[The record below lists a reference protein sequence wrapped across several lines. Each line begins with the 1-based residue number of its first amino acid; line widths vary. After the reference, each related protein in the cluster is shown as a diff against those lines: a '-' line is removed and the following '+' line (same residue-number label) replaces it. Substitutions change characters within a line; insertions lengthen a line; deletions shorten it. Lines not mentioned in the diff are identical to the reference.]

1 MARKSVSASPV
12 TCKRH
17 LLFLFPLLLLSVFFD
32 LMDCLH
38 ALNSVQPLNGL
49 RIDIVRADSFTSA
62 NVTFTER
69 WKRAVHRS
77 HERLQKLQLMSGNKF
92 QGDAQTADIQAP
104 VSAGNEEF
112 LINMGIGMPP
122 LSFSAILDTG
132 SDLIWA
138 QCKPCINCY
147 QQPTPVYDP
156 SRSSTYITVP
166 CTASLCVALPAFL
179 CNNDEACKYNYTYAD
194 QSFTRGIL
202 SFETFAFSSQS
213 LPRIAFGCG
222 NDNGGLGLQGS
233 GVVGF
238 GRGPLSLVSQL
249 GPSLGNRFSYCLVS
263 VTDSPS
269 KTSPLF
275 LGHTASLNAMTI
287 SSTPIIQSS
296 ANPSFYYLS
305 LEGISVG
312 GQSLSIPAGI
322 FDLQPDGSGGL
333 IIDTGTTYSF
343 LPRTAYNAVKEALRA
358 SVNLPRANA
367 SSVSLDLCF
376 NKQGSSNPSF
386 PTMTFHFKGADYN
399 LAPENYLLA
408 VDSDVICL
416 AMLPITSDLGG
427 LSIFGNFQQQ
437 NYQIFYDNE
446 RNVLS
451 FAPTVCDIL

>member
-1 MARKSVSASPV
+1 MGKVI
-12 TCKRH
+12 K
-17 LLFLFPLLLLSVFFD
+17 
-32 LMDCLH
+32 
-38 ALNSVQPLNGL
+38 N
-49 RIDIVRADSFTSA
+49 DSFTSA

-77 HERLQKLQLMSGNKF
+77 HERLQKLQLMCGNKF

-104 VSAGNEEF
+104 GDAQTADIQALVSAGNEEF

-122 LSFSAILDTG
+122 LLFSTILDTG

-138 QCKPCINCY
+138 QCKHCINCY
-147 QQPTPVYDP
+147 QQPSPVYDP
-156 SRSSTYITVP
+156 SQSSTYITVP
-166 CTASLCVALPAFL
+166 CTYSLCVALPAFL
-179 CNNDEACKYNYTYAD
+179 CNNNGACKYNYTYAD
-194 QSFTRGIL
+194 QSFTSDIL

-213 LPRIAFGCG
+213 LPVIAFGCG
-222 NDNGGLGLQGS
+222 NDNGGVGLQGS

-249 GPSLGNRFSYCLVS
+249 GPLLGNRFSYCLVS

-275 LGHTASLNAMTI
+275 LGHTASLNAMTVN
-287 SSTPIIQSS
+287 STPIIQSS
-296 ANPSFYYLS
+296 TNPSFYYLS
-305 LEGISVG
+305 LEEISVG

-322 FDLQPDGSGGL
+322 FDLQLDGSGGL

-343 LPRTAYNAVKEALRA
+343 LPQTAYNAVKEALRA
-358 SVNLPRANA
+358 SVDLPRANA
-367 SSVSLDLCF
+367 SSISLDFCF

-399 LAPENYLLA
+399 LALENYLLA

-416 AMLPITSDLGG
+416 AMLPITSDLGS
-427 LSIFGNFQQQ
+427 LSIFGNFQQ
-437 NYQIFYDNE
+437 
-446 RNVLS
+446 
-451 FAPTVCDIL
+451 